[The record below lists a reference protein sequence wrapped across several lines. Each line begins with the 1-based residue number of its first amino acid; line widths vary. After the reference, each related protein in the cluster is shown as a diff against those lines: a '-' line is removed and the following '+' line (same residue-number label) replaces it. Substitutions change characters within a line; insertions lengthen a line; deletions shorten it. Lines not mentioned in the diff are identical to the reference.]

1 VTLEGLYDNDDCPW
15 DDPTFDVSSATGLA
29 QSVTVTVVST
39 CLNLSQLVST
49 WWLDESDAQRVLKGD
64 HQVIK
69 GVGHSLGV
77 SVVSTVTKEQ
87 NGTLPPTGTSK
98 AQEAGAARYLE
109 GQAN

>member
-49 WWLDESDAQRVLKGD
+49 LIAFLWTFCSPGRTADFALSGDWRAKWQRAFIFRDL
-64 HQVIK
+64 
-69 GVGHSLGV
+69 
-77 SVVSTVTKEQ
+77 
-87 NGTLPPTGTSK
+87 
-98 AQEAGAARYLE
+98 
-109 GQAN
+109 